1 MSHDPINFRPNAE
14 DRRILDKL
22 RAYLTKATKQQ
33 SFDTAAIR
41 YLLRDWEEKQEEK

>member
-1 MSHDPINFRPNAE
+1 MSNDVHFRPNKD
-14 DRRILDKL
+14 DRRILDKIKT
-22 RAYLTKATKQQ
+22 YLTKATKQQ